1 MSYATRALAVASS
14 LLMGSGAI
22 AAPLTLQGNYVKIGV
37 NDAGTVG
44 SGGATSPGIQ
54 YDSTGTATFNP
65 AYDYLTPGNPFE
77 GFTVRG
83 KDGSTVLFNYYN
95 NNNSVGGAQIGGT
108 LVDYSGVSYRGLT
121 YDNRA
126 VWSGSKT
133 EFNIEHDYRFND
145 NQQFVDINTRLEFL
159 INVPTLYFGRFT
171 DPDARAAAGDSSRTD
186 NTRGYAGGIPATNVV
201 LSEALVSK
209 YALGLFTGQVGGVNS
224 GISAGWSTNPED
236 YYNGTNGGPSGD
248 HTIGLGF
255 MFSGVSAGDIINIQ
269 YAYIFGP
276 SAFAA
281 GSGAVAGGAGGST
294 PSTFTVVDAG
304 SASAPTPPSTP
315 PAPTVTGTSTT
326 DSVTTS
332 TSSSTRTE
340 TSYITR
346 TVNSTDADG
355 NPVVRTYVDTVVTTI
370 PVTTTTTTTTP
381 VTTTT
386 YSDSSTTS
394 SSGTPVVT
402 TSTSDGTG
410 TAAVTGTVLDATA
423 VTRTVTTSSSAS
435 SSTTGTR
442 TVTRTV
448 TDTDASG
455 NPRTRTYTD
464 TVLDTTPVTTT
475 TTTSTPVTTIYHA
488 DGSTTVV
495 EGTSTSSS
503 SSSNGTTSS
512 SVIATALDATSVTRP
527 SVSSS
532 SVQSS
537 TLPVVNVTL
546 TEHDAS
552 ENKGVQ
558 KIARH
563 HATTTTT
570 PMVRTVVTTPV
581 TTTTNSDGTE
591 TISNGTPVIT
601 YELWN
606 DVGISHAYDNLFGR
620 VDQLEVLDGIN
631 DGINGLLNH
640 EPSQTKERLR
650 IFENNR
656 FVQSYNADGYS
667 ADSKIFGGGFEFDL
681 TKGWTVGYQY
691 NRVNI
696 NLNGVDSRTHQN
708 KNVHGIFNTFHGNTF
723 TLSTNA
729 AIADSKYNYNRTVE
743 GVFNNAGSTTGNEW
757 WVTNRLYMHVTK
769 WLSPFVGYT
778 VWNNQRKAYTE
789 TGSIQSARTVEAFNQ
804 TTHVGEAGLK
814 LETRFGGKKNDVF
827 GVSVDGAYG
836 TDNSYGVTASVDY
849 KEMLIIE
856 ASHGVNDGVTNNS
869 IAGKV
874 KFRF

>member
-1 MSYATRALAVASS
+1 MSTYTQKALAAASVF
-14 LLMGSGAI
+14 LMGSASY

-95 NNNSVGGAQIGGT
+95 NNNSVGGAQITGT

-126 VWSGSKT
+126 VWSGSVT

-209 YALGLFTGQVGGVNS
+209 YALGLFTGQIGGVNS

-255 MFSGVSAGDIINIQ
+255 MFSGISAGDIVNIQ

-304 SASAPTPPSTP
+304 SASAPTTPS
-315 PAPTVTGTSTT
+315 APTVTGTTT
-326 DSVTTS
+326 TNTVTSSTS
-332 TSSSTRTE
+332 TSSSSATT
-340 TSYITR
+340 YVTR
-346 TVNSTDADG
+346 TVTDTDADG
-355 NPVVRTYVDTVVTTI
+355 NSRVRTYTDTVVTTT
-370 PVTTTTTTTTP
+370 PVDTTTTTTTP

-386 YSDSSTTS
+386 YSDGSTTT

-402 TSTSDGTG
+402 TSSVNGSPTSV
-410 TAAVTGTVLDATA
+410 VT
-423 VTRTVTTSSSAS
+423 
-435 SSTTGTR
+435 
-442 TVTRTV
+442 
-448 TDTDASG
+448 
-455 NPRTRTYTD
+455 
-464 TVLDTTPVTTT
+464 
-475 TTTSTPVTTIYHA
+475 
-488 DGSTTVV
+488 
-495 EGTSTSSS
+495 
-503 SSSNGTTSS
+503 
-512 SVIATALDATSVTRP
+512 ATALDSTAITRP
-527 SVSSS
+527 SVAQA

-537 TLPVVNVTL
+537 NLPVVNITL

-558 KIARH
+558 RIARH
-563 HATTTTT
+563 HTKTTTT
-570 PMVRTVVTTPV
+570 PMVRTITTTPV
-581 TTTTNSDGTE
+581 TTTTDASGNE
-591 TISNGTPVIT
+591 TVTNGTPVDT

-606 DVGISHAYDNLFGR
+606 DVTISHTYDSLFGR

-640 EPSQTKERLR
+640 EPTSGKQRLR
-650 IFENNR
+650 VFENNR
-656 FVQSYNADGYS
+656 FVQSYNADGYT
-667 ADSKIFGGGFEFDL
+667 ADSNIFGGGFEFDV
-681 TKGWTVGYQY
+681 TKGWTLGGQY
-691 NRVNI
+691 NRVNV
-696 NLNGVDSRTHQN
+696 NLNGVDSRTQQTKDHFG
-708 KNVHGIFNTFHGNTF
+708 VFSELRGNTL
-723 TLSTNA
+723 TLNTNA
-729 AIADSKYNYNRTVE
+729 AIANSNYKYNRTVE
-743 GVFNNAGSTTGNEW
+743 GVFNNSGETTGTEW
-757 WVTNRLYMHVTK
+757 WVSNRLYWHLNKSVK
-769 WLSPFVGYT
+769 PFVGYT
-778 VWNNQRKAYTE
+778 VQNVKRNAYTE
-789 TGSIQSARTVEAFNQ
+789 TGSIQSARSVEAHNQ
-804 TTHVGEAGLK
+804 TTHIGEAGLK
-814 LETRFGGKKNDVF
+814 LETRFGGKKNNLF
-827 GVSVDGAYG
+827 GVSVEGAYG
-836 TDNSYGVTASVDY
+836 TDSSYDVTASVDY
-849 KEMLIIE
+849 KEMLFVE
-856 ASHGVNDGVTNNS
+856 GSHGVNNGVTNNS
-869 IAGKV
+869 VAAKV

>member
-1 MSYATRALAVASS
+1 MSYASKALSAASA
-14 LLMGSGAI
+14 LLMGSSAI
-22 AAPLTLQGNYVKIGV
+22 AAPLVLEGNYVKIGV

-44 SGGATSPGIQ
+44 SGGNTSPGIL

-65 AYDYLTPGNPFE
+65 SYDYLTPGSPFE
-77 GFTVRG
+77 GWTVKG
-83 KDGSTVLFNYYN
+83 IDTDGTTVLFNYTN
-95 NNNSVGGAQIGGT
+95 NNTNVASPNITGT

-121 YDNRA
+121 FDNRA
-126 VWSGSKT
+126 VWSGLVT
-133 EFNIEHDYRFND
+133 EFDIEHDYRFND
-145 NQQFVDINTRLEFL
+145 NQQFVDINTRLEFKM
-159 INVPTLYFGRFT
+159 NVPTLYFGRFT
-171 DPDARAAAGDSSRTD
+171 DPDARAAAGDSSRTL
-186 NTRGYAGGIPATNVV
+186 NVRGYAGGVPATNVV
-201 LSEALVSK
+201 LSEALASK
-209 YALGLFTGQVGGVNS
+209 YALGLFTAATNS
-224 GISAGWSTNPED
+224 NTGISASWTTDPIN
-236 YYNGTNGGPSGD
+236 YYNGVDNGDGD
-248 HTIGLGF
+248 YTIGVGF
-255 MFSGVSAGDIINIQ
+255 MFSGINTGDIVNIQ

-276 SAFAA
+276 SSYAA
-281 GSGAVAGGAGGST
+281 ASGAVAAGAGGATS
-294 PSTFTVVDAG
+294 SSFTITDVG
-304 SASAPTPPSTP
+304 SASAPTTPST
-315 PAPTVTGTSTT
+315 PTVTGTSTT

-332 TSSSTRTE
+332 SSSSSRTE
-340 TSYITR
+340 TSYVTR
-346 TVNSTDADG
+346 EVTSTDADG

-370 PVTTTTTTTTP
+370 PVTITTTTITP

-386 YSDSSTTS
+386 YSDGSTTS
-394 SSGTPVVT
+394 SNGTPVVT
-402 TSTSDGTG
+402 TSSSDGTG
-410 TAAVTGTVLDATA
+410 TAAVTGTILDATA

-455 NPRTRTYTD
+455 NTRTRTYTD

-488 DGSTTVV
+488 NGSTTVV

-503 SSSNGTTSS
+503 SSSNGTVSS
-512 SVIATALDATSVTRP
+512 SVIATALDSVSVTRL
-527 SVSSS
+527 SVSTS
-532 SVQSS
+532 SVQST
-537 TLPVVNVTL
+537 TLPVVNVKL

-563 HATTTTT
+563 HTTTTTT

-591 TISNGTPVIT
+591 TVTNGTPVTT

-606 DVGISHAYDNLFGR
+606 DVGISHAYDALFGR

-631 DGINGLLNH
+631 DNINGLLNH

-681 TKGWTVGYQY
+681 TKGWTIGYQY
-691 NRVNI
+691 NNVNI
-696 NLNGVDSRTHQN
+696 KLRGVDSNATQR
-708 KNVHGIFNTFHGNTF
+708 KDVHGIFNALHGNTF
-723 TLSTNA
+723 SLNTNA
-729 AIADSKYNYNRTVE
+729 AIANSNYNYTRTVE
-743 GVFNNAGSTTGNEW
+743 SVFNNAGETKGSEW
-757 WVTNRLYMHVTK
+757 WVSNRLYMHVTK
-769 WLSPFVGYT
+769 WLSPFIGHT
-778 VWNNQRKAYTE
+778 VQNVRRNAYTE
-789 TGSIQSARTVEAFNQ
+789 SGSIQSARTVEAVNQ
-804 TTHVGEAGLK
+804 TTHVGEAGIKIEKRL
-814 LETRFGGKKNDVF
+814 GKF

-856 ASHGVNDGVTNNS
+856 GSHGVNNGVTNNS

>member
-1 MSYATRALAVASS
+1 MSYASKALAAASA
-14 LLMGSGAI
+14 LLMGSSAI
-22 AAPLTLQGNYVKIGV
+22 AAPLVLEGNYVKIGV

-44 SGGATSPGIQ
+44 SGGNTSPGIQ

-65 AYDYLTPGNPFE
+65 SYDYLTPGSPFE
-77 GFTVRG
+77 GWAVKG
-83 KDGSTVLFNYYN
+83 MNGSSVLFNYGN
-95 NNNSVGGAQIGGT
+95 NNASYASVNVITGT

-121 YDNRA
+121 FDNRA
-126 VWSGSKT
+126 VWSGSVT
-133 EFNIEHDYRFND
+133 EFDIEHDYRFND
-145 NQQFVDINTRLEFL
+145 NQQFVDINTRLEFKM
-159 INVPTLYFGRFT
+159 NVPTLYFGRFT
-171 DPDARAAAGDSSRTD
+171 DPDARAAAGDSSSTL
-186 NTRGYAGGIPATNVV
+186 NVRGYAGGVPATNVV
-201 LSEALVSK
+201 LSEALASK
-209 YALGLFTGQVGGVNS
+209 YALGLFTAATNS
-224 GISAGWSTNPED
+224 NTGISAGWTSDPID
-236 YYNGTNGGPSGD
+236 YYNGVNNGNGD
-248 HTIGLGF
+248 YTIGIAF
-255 MFSGVSAGDIINIQ
+255 MFSGINTGDIINIQ

-276 SAFAA
+276 SSYAA
-281 GSGAVAGGAGGST
+281 ASGAVAAGAGGAT
-294 PSTFTVVDAG
+294 PSSFTVTDVG
-304 SASAPTPPSTP
+304 SASAPTTPST
-315 PAPTVTGTSTT
+315 PTVTGTSTA
-326 DSVTTS
+326 DSVSTS
-332 TSSSTRTE
+332 TSSSSRTE
-340 TSYITR
+340 TSYVTR

-386 YSDSSTTS
+386 YSDGSTTS

-410 TAAVTGTVLDATA
+410 SAAVTATVLDATA

-464 TVLDTTPVTTT
+464 TILDTTPVTTT

-503 SSSNGTTSS
+503 SSSNGTVSS
-512 SVIATALDATSVTRP
+512 SVIATALDATAVTRP

-563 HATTTTT
+563 HTTTTTT

-591 TISNGTPVIT
+591 TVSNGTAVTT

-620 VDQLEVLDGIN
+620 VDQLEVLDNIN
-631 DGINGLLNH
+631 DSINGLLNH
-640 EPSQTKERLR
+640 EPSQTKQRLR

-656 FVQSYNADGYS
+656 FVQSYNADGYT

-691 NRVNI
+691 NNVNVK
-696 NLNGVDSRTHQN
+696 LRGSDSNTTQV

-723 TLSTNA
+723 TLNTNA
-729 AIADSKYNYNRTVE
+729 AIADSKYTYNRTVE
-743 GVFNNAGSTTGNEW
+743 GVFNNEGSTTGNEW

-827 GVSVDGAYG
+827 GVSVEGAYA
-836 TDNSYGVTASVDY
+836 TDNSYGVSASVDY
-849 KEMLIIE
+849 KQVLFIE
-856 ASHGVNDGVTNNS
+856 GSHDVNGGVTNNS